1 MSVQEQQRA
10 MWHSIRERLGS
21 KHLQAQSSAAISTR
35 VPGTEQFWFAA
46 SEAAMPNL
54 VTLGADGASAIQQLH
69 AQVYAAR
76 ADIGAIASGCGR
88 YGRHLLEVTGE
99 LPNVFD
105 EQVRHLSKLMPG
117 TTPWKTQ
124 LASGSNVL
132 SHNGELLVLG
142 MTGARL
148 MLNAELFEKCAHAYV
163 LAAATGKRIAQ
174 LPWTV
179 RYLATR
185 RLRKDQRRA
194 TARMAQGLLAEESK
208 GY

>member
-1 MSVQEQQRA
+1 MSVQEQQLA
-10 MWHSIRERLGS
+10 MWQSIRERLGG
-21 KHLQAQSSAAISTR
+21 KHLQAQGSAAISTR
-35 VPGTEQFWFAA
+35 VPGTSQFWFAA
-46 SEAAMPNL
+46 SEAATPTL

-76 ADIGAIASGCGR
+76 ADISAIASGCGR
-88 YGRHLLEVTGE
+88 YGRHLLEVSGE

-105 EQVRHLSKLMPG
+105 EQVRHLSKLMPSA
-117 TTPWKTQ
+117 TPWKTQ
-124 LASGSNVL
+124 LASGSNIL
-132 SHNGELLVLG
+132 SHNGELLLLG

-174 LPWTV
+174 LPWLV
-179 RYLATR
+179 RHFATR
-185 RLRKDQRRA
+185 RLRKDQQRA

>member
-1 MSVQEQQRA
+1 MSVQEQQLA
-10 MWHSIRERLGS
+10 MWQRILERLGG
-21 KHLQAQSSAAISTR
+21 KQLQAQGHAAISTR
-35 VPGTEQFWFAA
+35 VPGTPRFWFAA
-46 SEAAMPNL
+46 NEQATPVL
-54 VTLGADGASAIQQLH
+54 VALTDSGSAIQHLH
-69 AQVYAAR
+69 AQVYATR

-105 EQVRHLSKLMPG
+105 EQVRHLSKLMPSA
-117 TTPWKTQ
+117 TPWEKQ
-124 LASGSNVL
+124 LASGSNIL

-163 LAAATGKRIAQ
+163 LAAATGKPIPQ
-174 LPWTV
+174 LPWVV
-179 RYLATR
+179 RFFATR
-185 RLRKDQRRA
+185 RLRKDQQRA
-194 TARMAQGLLAEESK
+194 SARMAQGLLADESK